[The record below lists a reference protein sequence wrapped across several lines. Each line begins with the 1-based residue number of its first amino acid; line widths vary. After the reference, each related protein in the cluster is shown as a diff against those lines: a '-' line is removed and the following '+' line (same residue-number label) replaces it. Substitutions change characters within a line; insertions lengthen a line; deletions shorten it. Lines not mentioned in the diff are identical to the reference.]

1 MSMTITDY
9 ECDSA
14 EQFIALC
21 NRELIQFPRMSLA
34 QECAKRFGQF
44 VRTQFDPESDESW
57 DTADKLWR
65 SAIMARDVERGQ

>member
-1 MSMTITDY
+1 MSMTITDL
-9 ECDSA
+9 ECA
-14 EQFIALC
+14 EPEQFVALC
-21 NRELIQFPRMSLA
+21 RREAIQYPKASLA